1 MHSDTNLINIYN
13 PFSQLE
19 KSRDIEDLDY
29 EKLNIYQYFSN
40 YNKFL
45 KAFTSETSSKE
56 NERIDIF
63 IKCLCKMFI
72 GHNIHQKINNE
83 ISKKTNL
90 LILKGD
96 LFISLGY
103 YRVSQMGNPTLIRLY
118 SIISQNFAENIF
130 CLQNFVKSLKGN
142 ATNEFQYLN
151 LLVKKY
157 VGLVYYGCSGIRE
170 LHQNFLLSHCSDISR
185 EFSFKYGLLLF
196 LRTELAFLKEKS
208 MEYYVGF
215 N

>member
-1 MHSDTNLINIYN
+1 
-13 PFSQLE
+13 
-19 KSRDIEDLDY
+19 
-29 EKLNIYQYFSN
+29 
-40 YNKFL
+40 
-45 KAFTSETSSKE
+45 
-56 NERIDIF
+56 
-63 IKCLCKMFI
+63 MFI

-103 YRVSQMGNPTLIRLY
+103 YRVSQMGNPSLIRIY
-118 SIISQNFAENIF
+118 SKIAQNFAENIF
-130 CLQNFVKSLKGN
+130 CLHNFVKSLKGN
-142 ATNEFQYLN
+142 ASSEFQYLN

-170 LHQNFLLSHCSDISR
+170 IHQSFLLNNNLDISR

-208 MEYYVGF
+208 LEYYVRF
-215 N
+215 YLTLVDFRRVRLIFPSFFRKSSISDQ